1 MKGVIAWQTWTDRR
15 GVEGMYA
22 AAEMREE
29 RDGGE
34 EKESAEKR
42 KKNGSFLA

>member
-1 MKGVIAWQTWTDRR
+1 MKGVIAWQTWMDRR

-22 AAEMREE
+22 AAEMRGE

-34 EKESAEKR
+34 EKSAEKK

>member
-1 MKGVIAWQTWTDRR
+1 MDRR

-22 AAEMREE
+22 AAEMRGE

-34 EKESAEKR
+34 RGKKSAEKR